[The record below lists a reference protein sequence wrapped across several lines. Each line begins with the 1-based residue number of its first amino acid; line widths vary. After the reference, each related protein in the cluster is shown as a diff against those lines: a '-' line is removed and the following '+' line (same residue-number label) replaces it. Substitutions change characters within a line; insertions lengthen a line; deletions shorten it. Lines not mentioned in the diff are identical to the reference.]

1 MGDKPNIEDMI
12 KALKCVASNISD
24 GDCHAD
30 IENFKHRDDAD
41 FKSVV
46 CTDSEKPRDLINGG
60 EGQCCPYY
68 QKTYGCCFED
78 GELYWL
84 DDVAKLLEELKE
96 YRNLSKQGRLLR
108 LPCRPNDIV
117 YRINKEV
124 REPIIRMSVER
135 IVLFDNSYALEV
147 TDKYGKHLLF
157 MADDIGKT
165 LYITY
170 EEAQAKLA
178 EMEDSHD

>member
-1 MGDKPNIEDMI
+1 MERLTENKRN
-12 KALKCVASNISD
+12 SD
-24 GDCHAD
+24 GTGVS
-30 IENFKHRDDAD
+30 KR
-41 FKSVV
+41 S
-46 CTDSEKPRDLINGG
+46 LIDRPGKGYPSNYARSIVTKLA
-60 EGQCCPYY
+60 EY
-68 QKTYGCCFED
+68 ED
-78 GELYWL
+78 
-84 DDVAKLLEELKE
+84 LEE
-96 YRNLSKQGRLLR
+96 QGRLIR

-178 EMEDSHD
+178 EMEESYD

>member
-1 MGDKPNIEDMI
+1 MERLTENKRN
-12 KALKCVASNISD
+12 SD
-24 GDCHAD
+24 GTGVS
-30 IENFKHRDDAD
+30 KQ
-41 FKSVV
+41 S
-46 CTDSEKPRDLINGG
+46 LIDRPGKGYPSNYARSIVTKLA
-60 EGQCCPYY
+60 EY
-68 QKTYGCCFED
+68 ED
-78 GELYWL
+78 
-84 DDVAKLLEELKE
+84 LEE
-96 YRNLSKQGRLLR
+96 QGRLIR

-124 REPIIRMSVER
+124 RELIIRMSVER

-165 LYITY
+165 LYITC

-178 EMEDSHD
+178 EMEESYD